1 MFCASLLS
9 CLEGKT
15 ASKEKTKSMFMM
27 KGIWREGNLF
37 FHLILSSPFI
47 PDKNA
52 DPKRCMPH
60 VESPYFCSLSCIRID
75 KKEKNR
81 MWITSPFKSILV
93 KEQFLEVSDRRRKER
108 VLSLL
113 FSTCF
118 FTSFIPFLFLA
129 LNFWLKV
136 QKWGK
141 ENGTVLS
148 SLYFSV
154 PFDCTFTLGFHHK
167 LPSQASITS
176 FHHKASNSRLSSQ
189 SIYYILPSKP
199 KVPPLPW
206 GPILSSFSSL
216 HVCIF
221 SCKGFIHS
229 IWFLM

>member
-113 FSTCF
+113 LSFYLFFHLIHSFSF
-118 FTSFIPFLFLA
+118 FSFEFLT
-129 LNFWLKV
+129 KSTKMRER
-136 QKWGK
+136 KW
-141 ENGTVLS
+141 NSSFFFILFS
-148 SLYFSV
+148 SLR
-154 PFDCTFTLGFHHK
+154 LHFHSR
-167 LPSQASITS
+167 LSSQASITS
-176 FHHKASNSRLSSQ
+176 FYHK
-189 SIYYILPSKP
+189 LPSQGFQLKAFITEH
-199 KVPPLPW
+199 L
-206 GPILSSFSSL
+206 LHSSFQTKSSTFAL
-216 HVCIF
+216 RPDFIF
-221 SCKGFIHS
+221 VQFSSCVYF
-229 IWFLM
+229 FL